1 MVHSPS
7 GEAVMTNG
15 VFCTAK
21 ELEETV
27 PELNGQNFTSS
38 ASRKDPHPVKV
49 VNDVSRVTASKVGH
63 RHADLLVV
71 IIQVDAHVFLDLLPS
86 E

>member
-7 GEAVMTNG
+7 GGAVMTNTI
-15 VFCTAK
+15 FCTAR

-38 ASRKDPHPVKV
+38 ASNKNPHPVKV
-49 VNDVSRVTASKVGH
+49 VNDISRVTASKIRH
-63 RHADLLVV
+63 RDADLLVV
-71 IIQVDAHVFLDLLPS
+71 VFQVDADVLF
-86 E
+86 

>member
-1 MVHSPS
+1 
-7 GEAVMTNG
+7 MTNG
-15 VFCTAK
+15 VFRTAK

-27 PELNGQNFTSS
+27 LELNGQNFTSNPSS
-38 ASRKDPHPVKV
+38 ATWKDPHPVKV
-49 VNDVSRVTASKVGH
+49 VNDVSRVTASKVRH

>member
-7 GEAVMTNG
+7 GGAVMTNTI
-15 VFCTAK
+15 FCAAR

-49 VNDVSRVTASKVGH
+49 MNDVSWVAASKVGH

-71 IIQVDAHVFLDLLPS
+71 VIQVDAHVLLQLLSS